1 MALRPEHLGRRVVV
15 RRMVRGERGPS
26 GGPAMTDVLGVLGAF
41 TESTLLVRRDD
52 GELVTVD
59 RADVVAAK
67 PVPPRTLEC
76 DRISPD
82 DLQLVCAAGWQAPVQ
97 ARLGTWVLRA
107 GGGFTGRANSALPV
121 GEPGV
126 PLDDALE
133 RVKDFYARA
142 GLPTQAQVVVG
153 SEVMD
158 ALLARSWTRSR
169 PNEADTL
176 VQVARVAAARR
187 ASKGAT
193 GSDEVGL
200 RPSPNDD
207 WLRRYGRSTG
217 ASPDLVR
224 SLLLGAER
232 VTFAQ
237 VGEPAVA
244 VGRAVV
250 TGDWVGLY
258 AVEVEPE
265 RRGSGLGSTIVDALL
280 AWGAANG
287 ARSAYLQVLAD
298 NGAGLALYA
307 PYGFRTHHSYRYL
320 SPPTQPERS
329 SSQVARTA

>member
-1 MALRPEHLGRRVVV
+1 MALRPEHVGLRVVV
-15 RRMVRGERGPS
+15 RRTVAGERGPS
-26 GGPAMTDVLGVLGAF
+26 GGPAMTDVLGVLDAF
-41 TESTLLVRRDD
+41 TDASLLVRRDD
-52 GELVTVD
+52 GELVTVA
-59 RADVVAAK
+59 RADVVAGK
-67 PVPPRTLEC
+67 PVPPRTVAA

-97 ARLGTWVLRA
+97 ERLGTWILRA
-107 GGGFTGRANSALPV
+107 GGGFTGRANSVLPV
-121 GEPGV
+121 GDPGR
-126 PLDDALE
+126 PLDEALE
-133 RVKDFYARA
+133 RVHEFYVRA
-142 GLPTQAQVVVG
+142 GLPTQAEVIVG

-158 ALLARSWTRSR
+158 ALLSRSWTRAR
-169 PNEADTL
+169 PDQADAL

-187 ASKGAT
+187 TSREASNFH
-193 GSDEVGL
+193 EVSL
-200 RPSPNDD
+200 RPTPSDD

-224 SLLLGAER
+224 SVLLGTER
-232 VTFAQ
+232 VTFAH

-265 RRGSGLGSTIVDALL
+265 RRGTGLGSAVVNALL
-280 AWGAANG
+280 DWGAANG

-320 SPPTQPERS
+320 APPTRPTDSNLR
-329 SSQVARTA
+329 